1 MSRIDSLIAAMTLT
15 EKLGQMTMATA
26 DSAVTGA
33 VMRTGLDDGIKS
45 GAIGNVLNLY
55 GAERTRAAQR
65 LAVENSRLGIPLL
78 LGLDIIHGHR
88 TLYPIPLGETAAF
101 DPALWE
107 ATAREAAKEGAA
119 DGLHMTFAPMLDV
132 ARDPRWGRIAE
143 GPGEDPF
150 VGQVMAR
157 AKVKGFQGAG
167 SGRRRYAGGLRQALL
182 RLWRGASRP
191 RLRGHR
197 RVAPCL
203 AGDLSAAIRGG
214 GRGRRR
220 HRHARLHID

>member
-26 DSAVTGA
+26 DSVITGA
-33 VMRTGLDDGIKS
+33 VMRTGVDAGITS

-55 GAERTRAAQR
+55 GADKTRAAQR
-65 LAVENSRLGIPLL
+65 LALETSRLKIPLL

-88 TLYPIPLGETAAF
+88 TIFPIPLGETAAF

-107 ATAREAAKEGAA
+107 ATAREAAREGAA

-132 ARDPRWGRIAE
+132 ARDPRWGRVAE

-150 VGQVMAR
+150 VAQAMAR
-157 AKVKGFQGAG
+157 AKVKGFQGANLG
-167 SGRRRYAGGLRQALL
+167 GADTLAACAKHYCAYGAVAAGRDYAAT
-182 RLWRGASRP
+182 
-191 RLRGHR
+191 
-197 RVAPCL
+197 
-203 AGDLSAAIRGG
+203 
-214 GRGRRR
+214 
-220 HRHARLHID
+220 